1 MLVYN
6 LYIGGYMIYTTIQVT
21 VGTRERLAK
30 LKSCVRGTYDELLS
44 TLLDFVPSGD
54 DEGEY
59 TDEFKA
65 SLIRSLSDIKHGRTY
80 SMDEVRER
88 LGIA

>member
-1 MLVYN
+1 
-6 LYIGGYMIYTTIQVT
+6 MIYTTIQVS

-30 LKSCVRGTYDELLS
+30 LKSCVKGTYDELLS
-44 TLLDFVPSGD
+44 ALLDFVPSGD

-65 SLIRSLSDIKHGRTY
+65 SMIRSLLDIKHGRTY
-80 SMDEVRER
+80 SVRDVRKR

>member
-1 MLVYN
+1 
-6 LYIGGYMIYTTIQVT
+6 MIYTTIQVS
-21 VGTRERLAK
+21 VNTRERLAR
-30 LKSCVRGTYDELLS
+30 LKSCMKGTYDELLS

-59 TDEFKA
+59 TSEFRA
-65 SLIRSLSDIKHGRTY
+65 SMIRSLADIKHGRTY
-80 SMDEVRER
+80 SINEVRER